1 MDLYLQTPVNP
12 GLYSVPCSCSAAN
25 GHRVRPQWWPH
36 SPLVL
41 WWAAP
46 HGEPHFMGRK
56 ILIKECPQKQLV
68 RQSCNASQVLFVCLL
83 TDVGVN
89 SVSASTVKRICGKSS
104 IYFSCKSWEWKKK
117 KGDLKKKEFLFFR
130 QYWSKVHIVMFF
142 DNLSHAGIMSKYSV
156 RF

>member
-1 MDLYLQTPVNP
+1 MDLYLQTPINP

-25 GHRVRPQWWPH
+25 GHRVRPRWRSH

-41 WWAAP
+41 WWATT
-46 HGEPHFMGRK
+46 HGGPHFMGRK

-68 RQSCNASQVLFVCLL
+68 HQSCNVSQVLFVCLL
-83 TDVGVN
+83 TDVEVY
-89 SVSASTVKRICGKSS
+89 SISTSRVKRICGISS

-117 KGDLKKKEFLFFR
+117 KETKKKKEFLFFR

-142 DNLSHAGIMSKYSV
+142 DNLSHAGIMPKYLV